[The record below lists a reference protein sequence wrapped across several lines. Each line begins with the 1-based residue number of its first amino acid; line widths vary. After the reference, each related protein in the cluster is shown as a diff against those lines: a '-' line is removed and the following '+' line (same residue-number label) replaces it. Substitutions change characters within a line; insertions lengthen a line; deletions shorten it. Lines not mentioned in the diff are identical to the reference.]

1 MNNANR
7 KKLLEWLMVDNE
19 DNDEDD
25 DELSKTI
32 FLGDPEIMDSQDSS
46 EIMKMLDIKKNE
58 ADNFVSPEF
67 VDWLGE
73 DNG

>member
-46 EIMKMLDIKKNE
+46 EIMKMLDIKKNGTGHIIS
-58 ADNFVSPEF
+58 AGFTKKF
-67 VDWLGE
+67 GG

>member
-7 KKLLEWLMVDNE
+7 KKLLEWLMVD
-19 DNDEDD
+19 DEDD

-46 EIMKMLDIKKNE
+46 EIMKMLDIKKNGSR
-58 ADNFVSPEF
+58 DI
-67 VDWLGE
+67 
-73 DNG
+73 